1 MADKS
6 KAPKPTTK
14 GSGPA
19 DCGGI
24 KPQKLLTP
32 KDLSKSKTPKKK

>member
-6 KAPKPTTK
+6 KTPKPTK
-14 GSGPA
+14 GSVPA

-32 KDLSKSKTPKKK
+32 KDVGKSKPTKKK

>member
-6 KAPKPTTK
+6 KMQKPTK
-14 GSGPA
+14 GGSAPA

-32 KDLSKSKTPKKK
+32 KDVGKSKTPKKK